1 MLRFLV
7 HRVLASIPTLL
18 VVSLVV
24 FGLQKLLPGDI
35 AQYIAGEEADPT
47 QIAAI
52 RESYRLNDSVP
63 LQYLAW
69 LGKLLRGDLGESIKI
84 REPIAPIILQ
94 KLPVTLLLAV
104 FAMAISLSIGVP
116 AGIVSAVKRGTRWDY
131 AANAIALA
139 GISTPHFW
147 LGIMM
152 ILLFAVD
159 LRWLP
164 AGGYVSPIDDP
175 IGCFLRLLMPAFV
188 LGSGLAATMMRQTRS
203 AMLGVLRQD
212 YIRTARSKGLSEGT
226 VILKHAL
233 RNALVPVITLGS
245 LQFGAL
251 MAGAVLT
258 EQVFTIP
265 GFGRLVVE
273 AVFTR
278 DYMVI
283 QAVTLCTGVGY
294 LLMSLFA
301 DVCYF
306 LVNPRIRTAAWP

>member
-1 MLRFLV
+1 MLF
-7 HRVLASIPTLL
+7 
-18 VVSLVV
+18 
-24 FGLQKLLPGDI
+24 
-35 AQYIAGEEADPT
+35 
-47 QIAAI
+47 
-52 RESYRLNDSVP
+52 
-63 LQYLAW
+63 
-69 LGKLLRGDLGESIKI
+69 
-84 REPIAPIILQ
+84 
-94 KLPVTLLLAV
+94 
-104 FAMAISLSIGVP
+104 
-116 AGIVSAVKRGTRWDY
+116 
-131 AANAIALA
+131 
-139 GISTPHFW
+139 
-147 LGIMM
+147 
-152 ILLFAVD
+152 
-159 LRWLP
+159 
-164 AGGYVSPIDDP
+164 
-175 IGCFLRLLMPAFV
+175 
-188 LGSGLAATMMRQTRS
+188 
-203 AMLGVLRQD
+203 
-212 YIRTARSKGLSEGT
+212 RSKGLSEGT